1 MKPETLPYNEW
12 HDAIPKEFVMPKRLI
27 EIKEGEENFGERLAR
42 LRRAA
47 GYSLRELA
55 NEVGISHRMLVYY
68 EKHSQHPPAHLLPQ
82 LAKAL
87 GVTADQLLGM
97 EKLKSN
103 GRARD
108 TKLWRRFSQVEKLPT
123 PERKQ
128 IVQVI
133 DAFLEREKLKKAS

>member
-1 MKPETLPYNEW
+1 MKLETLAYNDW
-12 HDAIPKEFVMPKRLI
+12 HDVREDDFVMPKRLI
-27 EIKEGEENFGERLAR
+27 QIKEGEENFGMRLAR

-82 LAKAL
+82 LTKAL
-87 GVTADQLLGM
+87 GVSADQLLGM

-123 PERKQ
+123 PQRKQ
-128 IVQVI
+128 ITQI
-133 DAFLEREKLKKAS
+133 LDAFLEREKLKKAS